1 MTGGETK
8 KELRKRMLAK
18 RAAMAPDARKLADE
32 AINRIIIG
40 LEAFLKAPLVAG
52 YVSDGTEPDL
62 AECLAFALK
71 SGRRVCLPRT
81 SVDGSYGF
89 AEVGEFPGGLIIGK
103 YGLKEPKQ
111 EAKAVGPED
120 LKKALWLV
128 PGVAFD
134 GEGGRLGRGKG
145 VYDRLL
151 AEGCGQS
158 IGVFYECQNCA
169 SLPKEGHDL
178 DLDLIVTESG
188 VRGASLKRK
197 GETER

>member
-1 MTGGETK
+1 MMPGESK
-8 KELRKRMLAK
+8 RELRKRMLAA
-18 RAAMAPDARKLADE
+18 RAALEPGVRRLADK
-32 AINRIIIG
+32 AINKTVMD
-40 LEAFLKAPLVAG
+40 LEVFAKASLVAG

-62 AECLAFALK
+62 AECFELVLK
-71 SGRRVCLPRT
+71 SGRRLCLPRT
-81 SVDGSYGF
+81 SADGAYGF
-89 AEVGEFPGGLIIGK
+89 AEVLDFPGDLVKGK
-103 YGLKEPKQ
+103 YGLMEPKQ
-111 EAKAVGPED
+111 EAKAVGSEE

-158 IGVFYECQNCA
+158 IGVFYECQKCA

-178 DLDLIVTESG
+178 DLDMIVTESG
-188 VRGASLKRK
+188 ARGASSKGK
-197 GETER
+197 GEETR